1 MLRQC
6 WKNNLKDT
14 CTSAFSKNILKI
26 CIAVAKW
33 PAQFSTIIKNFYK
46 LSRKQKTP
54 SLYHHKSILKQ
65 NNPVQRIHPDS
76 SDNFHAQSACVL
88 KLCLLGKGCGP
99 YLNKLESCFVPSLV
113 DICPTVLGKKNLKFC
128 QCIYFCFII
137 IISAWKRELVVLHL
151 NKHESP

>member
-1 MLRQC
+1 M
-6 WKNNLKDT
+6 
-14 CTSAFSKNILKI
+14 SKYILKI
-26 CIAVAKW
+26 CIAVAKR

-88 KLCLLGKGCGP
+88 KLCLLGIGCGP

-128 QCIYFCFII
+128 QCIYFCFVIYRI
-137 IISAWKRELVVLHL
+137 QSSTVYIKTHFIGGFNSHILTPMYHV
-151 NKHESP
+151 